1 MRGKRM
7 TQGMAAG
14 GFDNTCLEPRFLER
28 FLHDRLVEVVPAP
41 CSGLAIYVVN
51 LCCLLNKKVI

>member
-41 CSGLAIYVVN
+41 FSGLAI
-51 LCCLLNKKVI
+51 LSAKRKKLI